1 MRKGSSRD
9 AESQILVTDLL
20 RREGQTPTAERR
32 PKTALRVLG
41 AAAGV
46 AVLCGTVGLGIAY
59 MSFEDGPKTPAAAQQ
74 NFSGI
79 VGGKALSPNAINA
92 QTGQETGA
100 EQPGGGDQ
108 PGGQGGN
115 GTQGGN
121 GGQGGQGRGGNGG
134 GQGGDGN
141 TGNGGGG
148 GEQPGTGGG
157 GTGGGGTGGGG
168 ANPQPTGGQTSQ
180 PGTTTSNAA
189 KPTSSAPRPTSAAPT
204 SSKSGGLLDP
214 ILDPI
219 LGLLTKA
226 PSQPEQA
233 YAMLAPEMRTGGVEE
248 FKADWAGVESAT
260 VAESRPDGADA
271 AVVTVDYR
279 WKDGRTLRV
288 EQRMTVDKVQRKI
301 TNAKVLSSKG
311 R

>member
-92 QTGQETGA
+92 QTGQQTGA
-100 EQPGGGDQ
+100 EQPGGDQ
-108 PGGQGGN
+108 PGGQGSN
-115 GTQGGN
+115 GTQGGTGGQAGN
-121 GGQGGQGRGGNGG
+121 GGHGSQGNGGGNGG
-134 GQGGDGN
+134 GQGGNGN
-141 TGNGGGG
+141 TGGGGNGGVGSD
-148 GEQPGTGGG
+148 QPGTGGG
-157 GTGGGGTGGGG
+157 GG
-168 ANPQPTGGQTSQ
+168 ADPQPTGGQTSQ
-180 PGTTTSNAA
+180 PGIPVSSAPKPTSNAP
-189 KPTSSAPRPTSAAPT
+189 KPTSAAPT
-204 SSKSGGLLDP
+204 TSKRGGLLDP

-219 LGLLTKA
+219 LGLLSKA
-226 PSQPEQA
+226 PDQPEQA

-260 VAESRPDGADA
+260 VTESRADGADA

>member
-9 AESQILVTDLL
+9 TESQILVTDLL
-20 RREGQTPTAERR
+20 RREGQTPKAERR
-32 PKTALRVLG
+32 PKTGLRVLG

-46 AVLCGTVGLGIAY
+46 AVLCGTVALGITYATY
-59 MSFEDGPKTPAAAQQ
+59 EDGPKTPAAAQQ
-74 NFSGI
+74 NLSGI

-92 QTGQETGA
+92 QTGQEGGG
-100 EQPGGGDQ
+100 EQPGGGTGGDQ
-108 PGGQGGN
+108 PGGQGSN
-115 GTQGGN
+115 GGN
-121 GGQGGQGRGGNGG
+121 GGQGGQGGQQGGAGTGGGQQGGNGGTGNGG
-134 GQGGDGN
+134 GQQGGN
-141 TGNGGGG
+141 PGGGSTD
-148 GEQPGTGGG
+148 P
-157 GTGGGGTGGGG
+157 
-168 ANPQPTGGQTSQ
+168 APTGGQTSQ
-180 PGTTTSNAA
+180 TGVPATSAG
-189 KPTSSAPRPTSAAPT
+189 KPTSSAPKPTSAAPT
-204 SSKSGGLLDP
+204 SSKSGGILDP

-219 LGLLTKA
+219 LGLLGKA
-226 PSQPEQA
+226 PDQPEQA
-233 YAMLAPEMRTGGVEE
+233 FAMLAPEMRGGGVEE

-260 VAESRPDGADA
+260 VAESRADGVDA